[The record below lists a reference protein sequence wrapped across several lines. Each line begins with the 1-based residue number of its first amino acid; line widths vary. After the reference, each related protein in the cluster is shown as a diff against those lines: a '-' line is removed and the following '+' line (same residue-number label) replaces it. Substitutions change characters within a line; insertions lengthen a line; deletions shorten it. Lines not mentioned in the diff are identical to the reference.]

1 MAVPFIARA
10 VVNLARKAKLPT
22 TGSAAQTVERV
33 RKLKNLGAA
42 TDLKFIE
49 SQARQAITAQASRY
63 RTGKQ
68 TGGVEVDVDP
78 STRYKI
84 DPWDVVT
91 DIVSG
96 KTAAEAARD
105 ALVPAIRLK
114 INFITPGGRTQP
126 RIIEGAKALRKA
138 EALGEFR
145 KELERL
151 RDFRNLGPRVRQSL
165 AQKYGLTI
173 DEAKGVA
180 YDMFGFEVDFATVED
195 MANRSDTPEV
205 STMVDPAYSAQRH
218 RTQLSRLLN
227 SSNELLAN
235 LAKSMVNSGMWSA
248 LPRVSRDIYSAMENK
263 SLSRLVEFFESGV
276 LPDGKYAFLSSD
288 QHIMSMNVSS
298 MVRAAG
304 LNPNDYEFEELN
316 M

>member
-10 VVNLARKAKLPT
+10 VASLARKAKLPT

-33 RKLKNLGAA
+33 RKRKCVGAA
-42 TDLKFIE
+42 TDLTCIW
-49 SQARQAITAQASRY
+49 SQARQAIPAQASRC

-126 RIIEGAKALRKA
+126 RIIEGAKALQKA
-138 EALGEFR
+138 EALGEYT
-145 KELERL
+145 KELKRL

-180 YDMFGFEVDFATVED
+180 YDMFGFEVDYETVEN
-195 MANRSDTPEV
+195 MSKRSLLP
-205 STMVDPAYSAQRH
+205 STSRMVDPAHTAKKQRK
-218 RTQLSRLLN
+218 QLT
-227 SSNELLAN
+227 
-235 LAKSMVNSGMWSA
+235 
-248 LPRVSRDIYSAMENK
+248 RD
-263 SLSRLVEFFESGV
+263 
-276 LPDGKYAFLSSD
+276 
-288 QHIMSMNVSS
+288 
-298 MVRAAG
+298 
-304 LNPNDYEFEELN
+304 
-316 M
+316 

>member
-1 MAVPFIARA
+1 MAIPFIARA
-10 VVNLARKAKLPT
+10 VATLARKAKLPT
-22 TGSAAQTVERV
+22 TGSAAKTVERV
-33 RKLKNLGAA
+33 RQLKNLGAT

-49 SQARQAITAQASRY
+49 SQARRAITDQASRY

-96 KTAAEAARD
+96 KPAAEAARD
-105 ALVPAIRLK
+105 ALVPAIRLEV
-114 INFITPGGRTQP
+114 NFITAGGRSQP
-126 RIIEGAKALRKA
+126 RIITGRKALQKA
-138 EALGEFR
+138 EALGEYT

-165 AQKYGLTI
+165 AQKYGLTV

-180 YDMFGFEVDFATVED
+180 YDMFGFEVDFETVED
-195 MANRSDTPEV
+195 MSKRSMLP
-205 STMVDPAYSAQRH
+205 SASRMVDPAHTAKKQRK
-218 RTQLSRLLN
+218 QLTRDLN
-227 SSNELLAN
+227 SGNELLAN
-235 LAKSMVNSGMWSA
+235 LAQSMVNSGMWSA
-248 LPRVSRDIYSAMENK
+248 LPRVSRDIYAAIERR
-263 SLSRLVEFFESGV
+263 SLAGIVDFFESGTM
-276 LPDGKYAFLSSD
+276 PDGKYAFLSSD
-288 QHIMSMNVSS
+288 QHIMSMNVSK
-298 MVRAAG
+298 MVSAAG
-304 LNPNDYEFEELN
+304 LNPNDYEFDELN

>member
-1 MAVPFIARA
+1 MAIPFIARA
-10 VVNLARKAKLPT
+10 VASLVRKAKLPT
-22 TGSAAQTVERV
+22 TGSAAKTVERV
-33 RKLKNLGAA
+33 RKLKNLGAV

-49 SQARQAITAQASRY
+49 SQARRAITKQASRY

-96 KTAAEAARD
+96 KSAAEAARD
-105 ALVPAIRLK
+105 SLVPAIRLEV
-114 INFITPGGRTQP
+114 NFITPGGRSQP
-126 RIIEGAKALRKA
+126 RVITGSKALQKA
-138 EALGEFR
+138 EALGEYT

-180 YDMFGFEVDFATVED
+180 YDMFGFEVDYETVED
-195 MANRSDTPEV
+195 MSKRSMLP
-205 STMVDPAYSAQRH
+205 SASRMVDPAYTAKKQRN
-218 RTQLSRLLN
+218 QLTRDLN
-227 SSNELLAN
+227 SGNQLLAN
-235 LAKSMVNSGMWSA
+235 LSQSMVNSGMMSA
-248 LPRVSRDIYSAMENK
+248 LPRVSRDIYAAMEK
-263 SLSRLVEFFESGV
+263 RSLAGIVEFFESGTM
-276 LPDGKYAFLSSD
+276 PDGKYAFLTSE
-288 QHIMSMNVSS
+288 QQVMSMNVSK
-298 MVRAAG
+298 MARAAG
-304 LNPNDYEFEELN
+304 LNLDDYTFDELN

>member
-1 MAVPFIARA
+1 
-10 VVNLARKAKLPT
+10 
-22 TGSAAQTVERV
+22 
-33 RKLKNLGAA
+33 
-42 TDLKFIE
+42 
-49 SQARQAITAQASRY
+49 
-63 RTGKQ
+63 
-68 TGGVEVDVDP
+68 
-78 STRYKI
+78 
-84 DPWDVVT
+84 
-91 DIVSG
+91 
-96 KTAAEAARD
+96 
-105 ALVPAIRLK
+105 
-114 INFITPGGRTQP
+114 
-126 RIIEGAKALRKA
+126 
-138 EALGEFR
+138 
-145 KELERL
+145 
-151 RDFRNLGPRVRQSL
+151 
-165 AQKYGLTI
+165 
-173 DEAKGVA
+173 
-180 YDMFGFEVDFATVED
+180 
-195 MANRSDTPEV
+195 
-205 STMVDPAYSAQRH
+205 MVDPAYSAQRH

>member
-1 MAVPFIARA
+1 MAIPFIARA
-10 VVNLARKAKLPT
+10 VASLVRKAKLPT
-22 TGSAAQTVERV
+22 TGSAAKTVERV
-33 RKLKNLGAA
+33 RKLKNLGAV

-49 SQARQAITAQASRY
+49 SQARQAITKQASRY

-96 KTAAEAARD
+96 KSAAEAARD
-105 ALVPAIRLK
+105 SLVPAIRLEV
-114 INFITPGGRTQP
+114 NFITPGGRSQP
-126 RIIEGAKALRKA
+126 RVITGSKALQKA
-138 EALGEFR
+138 EALGEYT

-180 YDMFGFEVDFATVED
+180 YDMFGFEVDYETVED
-195 MANRSDTPEV
+195 MSKRSMLP
-205 STMVDPAYSAQRH
+205 SASRMVDPAYTAKKQRN
-218 RTQLSRLLN
+218 QLTRDLN
-227 SSNELLAN
+227 SGNQLLAN
-235 LAKSMVNSGMWSA
+235 LSQSMVNSGMMSA
-248 LPRVSRDIYSAMENK
+248 LPRVSRDIYAAMEK
-263 SLSRLVEFFESGV
+263 RTLAGIVEFFESGTM
-276 LPDGKYAFLSSD
+276 PDGKYAFLTSE
-288 QHIMSMNVSS
+288 QQVMSMNVSK
-298 MVRAAG
+298 MARAAG
-304 LNPNDYEFEELN
+304 LNLDDYTFDELN

>member
-1 MAVPFIARA
+1 MAIPFIARA
-10 VVNLARKAKLPT
+10 VATLARKAKLPT
-22 TGSAAQTVERV
+22 TGRAAQTVERV

-49 SQARQAITAQASRY
+49 SQARRAITDQASRY

-68 TGGVEVDVDP
+68 TGGVEVEIDP
-78 STRYKI
+78 STRHKI

-105 ALVPAIRLK
+105 ALVPAIRLEV
-114 INFITPGGRTQP
+114 NFITPGGRSQP
-126 RIIEGAKALRKA
+126 RVITGRKALQKA
-138 EALGEFR
+138 EALGEYT
-145 KELERL
+145 KELKRL

-180 YDMFGFEVDFATVED
+180 YDMFGFEVDYETVEN
-195 MANRSDTPEV
+195 MSKRSLLP
-205 STMVDPAYSAQRH
+205 STSRMVDPAHTAKKQRK
-218 RTQLSRLLN
+218 QLTRDLN
-227 SSNELLAN
+227 SGNQLLAN
-235 LAKSMVNSGMWSA
+235 LSQSMSNSGMLSA
-248 LPRVSRDIYSAMENK
+248 LPRVSKDIYEAIEK
-263 SLSRLVEFFESGV
+263 RSLAGIVEFFESGTM
-276 LPDGKYAFLSSD
+276 PDGKYAFLSSD

-304 LNPNDYEFEELN
+304 LNPDDYTFDELN

>member
-1 MAVPFIARA
+1 MAIPFIARA
-10 VVNLARKAKLPT
+10 VATLARKAKLPT

-49 SQARQAITAQASRY
+49 SQARRAITAQASRY

-96 KTAAEAARD
+96 KSAAEAARD
-105 ALVPAIRLK
+105 ALVPAIRLEV
-114 INFITPGGRTQP
+114 NFITPGGRSQP
-126 RIIEGAKALRKA
+126 RIITGRKALQKA
-138 EALGEFR
+138 EALGEYT
-145 KELERL
+145 KELKRL

-180 YDMFGFEVDFATVED
+180 YDMFGFEVDFETVEN
-195 MANRSDTPEV
+195 MSKRSLLPNT
-205 STMVDPAYSAQRH
+205 SRMVDPAHTAKKQRK
-218 RTQLSRLLN
+218 QLTRDLN
-227 SSNELLAN
+227 SGHQLLAN
-235 LAKSMVNSGMWSA
+235 LSQSMNNSGMLSA
-248 LPRVSRDIYSAMENK
+248 LPRVSKDIYEAIEK
-263 SLSRLVEFFESGV
+263 RSLAGIVDFFESGTM
-276 LPDGKYAFLSSD
+276 PDGKYAFLSSD
-288 QHIMSMNVSS
+288 QQVMSMNVSK

-304 LNPNDYEFEELN
+304 LNPDDYTFDELN

>member
-1 MAVPFIARA
+1 MAIPFIARA
-10 VVNLARKAKLPT
+10 VASLVRKAKLPT
-22 TGSAAQTVERV
+22 TGSAAKTVERV
-33 RKLKNLGAA
+33 RKLKNLGAV

-49 SQARQAITAQASRY
+49 SQARQAITKQASRY

-78 STRYKI
+78 SARYKI

-96 KTAAEAARD
+96 KSAAEAARD
-105 ALVPAIRLK
+105 SLVPAIRLEV
-114 INFITPGGRTQP
+114 NFITPGGRSQP
-126 RIIEGAKALRKA
+126 RVITGSKALQKA
-138 EALGEFR
+138 EALGEYT

-180 YDMFGFEVDFATVED
+180 YDMFGFEVDYETVED
-195 MANRSDTPEV
+195 MSKRSMLP
-205 STMVDPAYSAQRH
+205 SASRMVDPAYTAKKQRN
-218 RTQLSRLLN
+218 QLTRDLN
-227 SSNELLAN
+227 SGNQLLAN
-235 LAKSMVNSGMWSA
+235 LSQSMVNSGMMSA
-248 LPRVSRDIYSAMENK
+248 LPRVSRDIYAAMEK
-263 SLSRLVEFFESGV
+263 RTLAGIVEFFESGTM
-276 LPDGKYAFLSSD
+276 PDGKYAFLTSE
-288 QHIMSMNVSS
+288 QQVMSMNVSK
-298 MVRAAG
+298 MARAAG
-304 LNPNDYEFEELN
+304 LNLDDYTFDELN

>member
-1 MAVPFIARA
+1 MAIPFIARA
-10 VVNLARKAKLPT
+10 VASLVRKAKLPT
-22 TGSAAQTVERV
+22 TGSSAKTVERV
-33 RKLKNLGAA
+33 RKLKNLGAV

-49 SQARQAITAQASRY
+49 SQARQAITKQASRY

-96 KTAAEAARD
+96 KSAAEAARD
-105 ALVPAIRLK
+105 SLVPAIRLEV
-114 INFITPGGRTQP
+114 NFITPGGRSQP
-126 RIIEGAKALRKA
+126 RVITGSKALQKA
-138 EALGEFR
+138 EALGEYT

-180 YDMFGFEVDFATVED
+180 YDMFGFEVDYETVED
-195 MANRSDTPEV
+195 MSKRSMLPGA
-205 STMVDPAYSAQRH
+205 SRMVDPAYTAKKQRN
-218 RTQLSRLLN
+218 QLTRDLN
-227 SSNELLAN
+227 SGNQLLAN
-235 LAKSMVNSGMWSA
+235 LAQSMVNSGMWSA
-248 LPRVSRDIYSAMENK
+248 LPRVSRDIYVAMEK
-263 SLSRLVEFFESGV
+263 RSLAGIVEFFESGTM
-276 LPDGKYAFLSSD
+276 PDGKYAFLTSE
-288 QHIMSMNVSS
+288 QQVMSMNVSK
-298 MVRAAG
+298 MARAAG
-304 LNPNDYEFEELN
+304 LNLDDYTFDELN

>member
-1 MAVPFIARA
+1 MAIPFIARA
-10 VVNLARKAKLPT
+10 VASLVRKAKLPT
-22 TGSAAQTVERV
+22 TGSAAKTVERV
-33 RKLKNLGAA
+33 RKLKNLGAV

-49 SQARQAITAQASRY
+49 SQARQAITKQASRY

-96 KTAAEAARD
+96 KSAAEAARD
-105 ALVPAIRLK
+105 SLVPAIRLEV
-114 INFITPGGRTQP
+114 NFITPGGRSQP
-126 RIIEGAKALRKA
+126 RVITGSKALQKA
-138 EALGEFR
+138 EALGEYT

-180 YDMFGFEVDFATVED
+180 YDMFGFEVDYETVED
-195 MANRSDTPEV
+195 MSKRSMLP
-205 STMVDPAYSAQRH
+205 SASRMVDPAYTAKKQRN
-218 RTQLSRLLN
+218 QLTRDLN
-227 SSNELLAN
+227 SGNQLLAN
-235 LAKSMVNSGMWSA
+235 LSQSMVNSGMMSA
-248 LPRVSRDIYSAMENK
+248 LPRVSRDIYAAMEK
-263 SLSRLVEFFESGV
+263 RSLAGIVEFFESGTM
-276 LPDGKYAFLSSD
+276 PDGKYAFLTSE
-288 QHIMSMNVSS
+288 QQVMSMNVSK
-298 MVRAAG
+298 MARAAG
-304 LNPNDYEFEELN
+304 LNLDDYTFDELN

>member
-1 MAVPFIARA
+1 MAIPFIARA
-10 VVNLARKAKLPT
+10 VATLARKAKLPT

-49 SQARQAITAQASRY
+49 SQARRAITSQASRY

-68 TGGVEVDVDP
+68 TGGVEVEVDP

-96 KTAAEAARD
+96 KSAAEAARD
-105 ALVPAIRLK
+105 ALVPAIRLEV
-114 INFITPGGRTQP
+114 NFITPGGRSQP
-126 RIIEGAKALRKA
+126 RIITGRKALQKA
-138 EALGEFR
+138 EALGEYT
-145 KELERL
+145 KELKRL

-180 YDMFGFEVDFATVED
+180 YDLFGFEVDYETVEN
-195 MANRSDTPEV
+195 MSKRSLLPNT
-205 STMVDPAYSAQRH
+205 SRMVDPAHTAKKQRK
-218 RTQLSRLLN
+218 QLTRDLN
-227 SSNELLAN
+227 SGHQLLAN
-235 LAKSMVNSGMWSA
+235 LSQSMNNSGMLSA
-248 LPRVSRDIYSAMENK
+248 LPRVSKDIYEAIEK
-263 SLSRLVEFFESGV
+263 RSLAGIVEFFESGTM
-276 LPDGKYAFLSSD
+276 PDGKYAFLSSE
-288 QHIMSMNVSS
+288 QQVMSMNVSK

-304 LNPNDYEFEELN
+304 LNPDDYTFDELN

>member
-10 VVNLARKAKLPT
+10 VASLARKAKLPT

-68 TGGVEVDVDP
+68 TGGVEADVDP
-78 STRYKI
+78 NTRYKI

-91 DIVSG
+91 DMVSAQRAADATPARAARYGTGKRPGGVEVDVDPSTRYKIDRWDVVPDIVSG
-96 KTAAEAARD
+96 KTAADAARD

-151 RDFRNLGPRVRQSL
+151 RDFRNIGPRVRQSL

-180 YDMFGFEVDFATVED
+180 
-195 MANRSDTPEV
+195 
-205 STMVDPAYSAQRH
+205 
-218 RTQLSRLLN
+218 
-227 SSNELLAN
+227 
-235 LAKSMVNSGMWSA
+235 
-248 LPRVSRDIYSAMENK
+248 
-263 SLSRLVEFFESGV
+263 
-276 LPDGKYAFLSSD
+276 
-288 QHIMSMNVSS
+288 
-298 MVRAAG
+298 
-304 LNPNDYEFEELN
+304 
-316 M
+316 